1 MKLTAQPLSL
11 IYLAIYTFA
20 CDEPLSRAAELAEF
34 DELRINQMQVIGSHN
49 SFKAA
54 SDPEWFK
61 LMVATVPKANEM
73 DYAHPPLNDQLN
85 LGLRNLELDLFHD
98 PEGGRYAQPLGIK
111 MTRLAGRE
119 PLPYDPLGKMS
130 QPGFKVLHVQDIDF
144 RSNVLTLTDAL
155 AEIRRWSAQHPQHLP
170 VMITFNLNDQPI
182 ELPGA
187 VRPLPFDAGA
197 LDALDEALIAGLGQ
211 DNLITPDDVR
221 NESKTLS
228 ESVRE
233 DGWPTLAEACGRCL
247 LVLDDMGAIRENY
260 LTRDAN
266 LQGRAMFVNSRPE
279 EAAAAV
285 MIRNNPIEQTDE
297 ITKLVQQGFLV
308 RTRADAA
315 TREARAGDY
324 TRFEAAKRSGAH
336 VISTDFYLADRRLHP
351 TFRIRFEDQR
361 CVRLNPI
368 TSDQLSEEKGRH
380 AK

>member
-1 MKLTAQPLSL
+1 MKLATQTLALT
-11 IYLAIYTFA
+11 YLAIYSFA
-20 CDEPLSRAAELAEF
+20 CNEALSRAAELAEF
-34 DELRINQMQVIGSHN
+34 DELRMNQIQVIGSHN

-54 SDPEWFK
+54 ADPEWFK
-61 LMVATVPKANEM
+61 LMVAAVPKANEM
-73 DYAHPPLNDQLN
+73 DYAHPPLTDQLN

-98 PEGGRYAQPLGIK
+98 PEGGRYAKPLGIK

-155 AEIRRWSAQHPQHLP
+155 AEIRSWSADHPQHLP
-170 VMITFNLNDQPI
+170 VMITFNLKDQPI
-182 ELPGA
+182 ELPGS
-187 VRPLPFDAGA
+187 VRPLSFDAEA
-197 LDALDEALIAGLGQ
+197 LDALDDTMTTGLGR

-221 NESKTLS
+221 VASKTLG

-233 DGWPTLAEACGRCL
+233 DGWPTLAEARGRCL
-247 LVLDDMGAIRENY
+247 LVLDDMGAARKRY
-260 LTRDAN
+260 LARDAN
-266 LQGRAMFVNSRPE
+266 LRNRTMFVNSRPN

-285 MIRNNPIEQTDE
+285 MIRNHPITQSDE

-324 TRFEAAKRSGAH
+324 TRFKAAKRSGAH

-351 TFRIRFEDQR
+351 TFRIRFDNQR
-361 CVRLNPI
+361 CVQLNPI
-368 TSDQLSEEKGRH
+368 TSNHPSKENGIH
-380 AK
+380 AE